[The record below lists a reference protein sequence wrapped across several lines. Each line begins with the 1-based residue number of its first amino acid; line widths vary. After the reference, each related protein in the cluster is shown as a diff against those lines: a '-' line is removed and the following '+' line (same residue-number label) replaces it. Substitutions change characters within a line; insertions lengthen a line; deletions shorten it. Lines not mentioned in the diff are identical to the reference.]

1 MTSAP
6 SGGFGIVWESW
17 VQEGFF
23 PGVFGQRYDSSGA
36 PLGAEF
42 RVNTHTM
49 GNQIRPAAASDAAGN
64 FVVVWNGFDAD
75 SYGVFGQ
82 RFAADGSP
90 VGSEFRVNTH
100 TTDSQSDP
108 HVGVDASG
116 NFAVVW
122 ESRTQDGSEYGVFGQ
137 RFDISGPL
145 GPEFRVSTYTQND
158 QWTSAVAADAAGNF
172 VVVWASPQE
181 GLHWDIYGQRYSQ
194 IVPVE
199 LMRFGVE

>member
-108 HVGVDASG
+108 HVGVDALG

-137 RFDISGPL
+137 RFDISVPWVRS
-145 GPEFRVSTYTQND
+145 FVSAPTRKM
-158 QWTSAVAADAAGNF
+158 TSGRRPWPRMRPAI
-172 VVVWASPQE
+172 S
-181 GLHWDIYGQRYSQ
+181 LSSGQARRRAYIGISMANATARSC
-194 IVPVE
+194 PWS
-199 LMRFGVE
+199 